1 MNATEF
7 AKGIPTADPN
17 CAECGG
23 VGFAEIDGT
32 CGSCETCMPPDFVAR
47 PNGTL
52 RQGRRDLDGPPLK
65 RMTSR

>member
-7 AKGIPTADPN
+7 AKGIPTSRPQT
-17 CAECGG
+17 AECGG

-47 PNGTL
+47 PLGPCGKAGETSTD
-52 RQGRRDLDGPPLK
+52 RR
-65 RMTSR
+65 